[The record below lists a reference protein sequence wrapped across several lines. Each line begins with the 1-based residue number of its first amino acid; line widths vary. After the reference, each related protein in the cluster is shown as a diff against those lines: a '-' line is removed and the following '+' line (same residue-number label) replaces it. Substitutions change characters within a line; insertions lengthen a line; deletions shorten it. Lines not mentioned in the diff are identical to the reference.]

1 MLNTESNQ
9 KSFSDEE
16 ISNKNSIPA
25 NKRYTIVSY
34 FSGCGGL
41 DLGFRGN
48 FNYKGEELEKLPFD
62 IIAAYDKDEKC
73 VETYNKYFGEHAEVE
88 TLTEDFALNVPKAD
102 ILIGGFPCQ
111 DFSSCG
117 PKAGLTTE
125 RGRSY
130 LSLISYMKTHKPSV
144 VVAENV
150 PHLEKMK
157 GGSVVKK
164 IHDDFVAA
172 GYRFV
177 RWKLHGVDYGIP
189 QKRSRVFFIGVRNDI
204 SGHPIEPAK
213 THKENHLSIDWA
225 IEDLEKVLDETIP
238 NQSQYFK
245 ANKAKTGNGQG
256 DEKNKKGEPSYTI
269 RANAKSR
276 VQFHYSLE
284 RRLTV
289 RECARLQTFPDDFV
303 FPHSATTNIMQI
315 GNAVPPL
322 LGYQVALSIA
332 AFLNALK

>member
-1 MLNTESNQ
+1 MLNNQSNQ
-9 KSFSDEE
+9 KSFFDEE
-16 ISNKNSIPA
+16 ISAEAPSSVDKQ
-25 NKRYTIVSY
+25 YTVVSY

-41 DLGFRGN
+41 DLGFRGD
-48 FNYKGEELEKLPFD
+48 FSYKGEKIDKLPFS

-73 VETYNKYFGEHAEVE
+73 VETYNKYFGDHAEAK
-88 TLTEDFALNVPKAD
+88 TLTEEFAVQAPKAD
-102 ILIGGFPCQ
+102 VLIGGFPCQ

-117 PKAGLTTE
+117 PKAGLSTE

-130 LSLISYMKTHKPSV
+130 LSLISYMKTHKPKV

-150 PHLEKMK
+150 PHLEKME

-172 GYRFV
+172 GYRFE
-177 RWKLHGVDYGIP
+177 RWKLHGIEYGIP
-189 QKRSRVFFIGVRNDI
+189 QKRSRVFFIGVREDLA
-204 SGHPIEPAK
+204 GHPLVPVK
-213 THKENHLSIDWA
+213 THEGNSRSIDWA
-225 IEDLEKVLDETIP
+225 IEDLEKVVDETIP

-245 ANKAKTGNGQG
+245 ANNAKTGNGQG
-256 DEKNKKGEPSYTI
+256 DEKNKKGQPSYTI

-276 VQFHYSLE
+276 VQYHYSLE

-303 FPHSATTNIMQI
+303 FPHSATTSIMQI

-322 LGYQVALSIA
+322 LGYQVACSIA
-332 AFLNALK
+332 AFLKDIE